1 MAFRSQPTL
10 QKKLKD
16 LEGKGLTPSDEYFT
30 PLVNIAREPAQSS
43 QDDYTTAI
51 FFTTKMYTYYIYV
64 ENQSLVLK
72 KYKTGDPSWQAK
84 PQNNKQF
91 LDRRFAD
98 SCVECSNTKPPASQ
112 IIS

>member
-1 MAFRSQPTL
+1 ML

-16 LEGKGLTPSDEYFT
+16 LEGKGLTPSDEHFT

-43 QDDYTTAI
+43 QDDYTTAL
-51 FFTTKMYTYYIYV
+51 FFTTEKYTYYIYV
-64 ENQSLVLK
+64 ENQSLALK
-72 KYKTGDPSWQAK
+72 KFKTGDPSWQAK

-91 LDRRFAD
+91 LDMRFAD